1 MQNNIK
7 IMCTVTL
14 NINEA
19 EVREL
24 NPSLTD
30 MASINRWAQRVMD
43 DFIASRRRSK
53 EQLKPYTMEELNA
66 RIDKAERDSAE
77 GRYRDFDDFMR
88 ELEEKFAEE
97 DRKELAM
104 MEAV

>member
-1 MQNNIK
+1 
-7 IMCTVTL
+7 MCTVTL

-19 EVREL
+19 QLRAL
-24 NPSLTD
+24 NPELTD
-30 MASINRWAQRVMD
+30 MTSINRWVQQQVD
-43 DFIASRRRSK
+43 NLIAGLTAELCRSK
-53 EQLKPYTMEELNA
+53 AQLKPYTMEELNA
-66 RIDKAERDSAE
+66 RIDKAERDSVE

>member
-1 MQNNIK
+1 
-7 IMCTVTL
+7 MCTVTL

-19 EVREL
+19 QLRAL
-24 NPSLTD
+24 NPELTD
-30 MASINRWAQRVMD
+30 MTSINRWVQQQVD
-43 DFIASRRRSK
+43 NLIAGLTAEFRRSK

>member
-1 MQNNIK
+1 
-7 IMCTVTL
+7 MCTVTL

-19 EVREL
+19 QLRAL
-24 NPSLTD
+24 NPELTD
-30 MASINRWAQRVMD
+30 MTSINRWVQQQVD
-43 DFIASRRRSK
+43 NLIAGLTAELCRSK